1 MDTNLALLLL
11 FAPFAG
17 FLLNVF
23 FGKKLSKGASGTL
36 GTLAV
41 ATSFVVT
48 LTFFLQVINTG
59 TPVMVDLG
67 EWLTLSQL

>member
-11 FAPFAG
+11 LAPFAG

-23 FGKKLSKGASGTL
+23 FGKKLSRNLSGTL

-41 ATSFVVT
+41 AVSFVVT
-48 LTFFLQVINTG
+48 TVFFLQVNSTG
-59 TPVMVDLG
+59 EAIMVN
-67 EWLTLSQL
+67 